1 MAGTAITP
9 PPAAGMDIAAG
20 QALTSSY
27 VNSFRISAVAE
38 RLAMHVH
45 STPKTDAVEFFNL
58 CLSLARGIDYA
69 VANNEVPGRAQELA
83 FQLKQACQRKND
95 SLLQGALMVLM
106 ISVKNACKIG
116 WFSDKDSEELLG
128 LANEIA
134 SSFCSVRDINT
145 EASGSLP
152 TISKLMSRFYPRMR
166 MGQILAFLEVKEPGY
181 GTFVID
187 FHISKNTKSSPE
199 QKIRLFVAQTDNIE
213 TSSCIISPPQVNF
226 LLNGKGVERRT
237 NVLMDTGP
245 QIPTIV
251 TPMLKYGT
259 NLLQAVGQFNGN
271 YIIVIAFM
279 SVISNL
285 ECPVLQNYDQ
295 PAVAAPDSDSDII
308 EGPSRISL
316 NCPISFRRIKVPVKG
331 HSCKHLQCFDFDN
344 FVDINSRRP
353 SWRCPHCN
361 QYVCYTDIRV
371 DQNMAKVLRE
381 VGENVADVIISAD
394 GSWKA
399 VMESN
404 DHKDQS
410 HDKTSNCQPNGPTQQ
425 ESTSF
430 SDAVPDILD
439 LTEGSDDMDVAGIRE
454 TEDRKPLLA
463 NLQSPSSV
471 TNLTSCAEMYNMSE
485 VNRNT
490 ASHIE
495 DDFWSGIFLST
506 HGLGASSARSDA
518 QIIVG
523 ASEPAP
529 TNFRL
534 SPVLT
539 DAVSPALN
547 REPETFRGTTLLA
560 TSVPQSQTSATNN
573 LQLQQSQFANSI
585 VSNEYGRFPSI
596 PRHVNRTPIAV
607 QALPA
612 QTPSPV
618 PLQRSRNSLNTLIP
632 NGPSFAS
639 QSSPALPSIADGSN
653 AVSSN
658 VERQQQFSRSHLNQ
672 LQVSHMTA
680 SSLQQHSAMQ
690 SRNHQDHSFIVG
702 QPAQPIVSLPAPSQ
716 LPSAYRV
723 SSALPTAHQNSHSHA
738 PSQSPGLFWSSA
750 HFPRAIV
757 HQGGAQSGVGHTQR
771 DRLMAALRAKRARES
786 ESVQVPIKT
795 SRTASSFPGNVDGF
809 RASLGEQRGNTG
821 GTVQP
826 VTTVDGLPA
835 EQNWRPAGRMR
846 GSLSGRAYSA
856 ALNQYIIQPTQPV
869 QAARPPSN
877 MTLPSPSPSPSP
889 GIPSQVHVLMPNSR
903 NAHAPQVAN
912 YPPTEP
918 AGGLGVPPE
927 QSSGMH

>member
-69 VANNEVPGRAQELA
+69 VANNEVPGRAHELP
-83 FQLKQACQRKND
+83 FLLKQVCQHKND
-95 SLLQGALMVLM
+95 PLLQAALMVLM

-116 WFSDKDSEELLG
+116 WFSDEDSKELLS
-128 LANEIA
+128 LANEIG
-134 SSFCSVRDINT
+134 SSFCSVREINT
-145 EASGSLP
+145 EASSSLP
-152 TISKLMSRFYPRMR
+152 TISKIMSRFYPRLK
-166 MGQILAFLEVKEPGY
+166 MGQILAFLEVKPGY

-187 FHISKNTKSSPE
+187 FHISKNTKSSPAD
-199 QKIRLFVAQTDNIE
+199 KIRLFVAQTDNIE
-213 TSSCIISPPQVNF
+213 TSSCIASPPQVNF
-226 LLNGKGVERRT
+226 LINGKGVERRT
-237 NVLMDTGP
+237 NVIMDTGP
-245 QIPTIV
+245 QMPTIV

-316 NCPISFRRIKVPVKG
+316 NCPISFRRIETPVKG
-331 HSCKHLQCFDFDN
+331 HSCKHCQCFDFDN

-425 ESTSF
+425 ESTNF
-430 SDAVPDILD
+430 KDAVPDILD
-439 LTEGSDDMDVAGIRE
+439 LTEGDDGMDVMGTCE
-454 TEDRKPLLA
+454 TEDRKPLLS
-463 NLQSPSSV
+463 NLQSQFNV
-471 TNLTSCAEMYNMSE
+471 TNLTIPTDASE
-485 VNRNT
+485 VNRNN
-490 ASHIE
+490 ASPIE

-506 HGLGASSARSDA
+506 YGLGTSSARSDVV
-518 QIIVG
+518 VG
-523 ASEPAP
+523 GSEPAP
-529 TNFRL
+529 TNFML

-547 REPETFRGTTLLA
+547 REPETFRGTALLA
-560 TSVPQSQTSATNN
+560 TSALQIQISATNN

-612 QTPSPV
+612 QTLTTV
-618 PLQRSRNSLNTLIP
+618 PQQRSRNSFNNLIP
-632 NGPSFAS
+632 NGPSVAS
-639 QSSPALPSIADGSN
+639 QSSALPSIADGFNS
-653 AVSSN
+653 VSSN
-658 VERQQQFSRSHLNQ
+658 VERQQQFSRSHLHQ
-672 LQVSHMTA
+672 FPVSHMTS
-680 SSLQQHSAMQ
+680 SSLQQHSAPQ
-690 SRNHQDHSFIVG
+690 IWDFQDHL
-702 QPAQPIVSLPAPSQ
+702 QAPSQ
-716 LPSAYRV
+716 LPSANRV
-723 SSALPTAHQNSHSHA
+723 SSALPTAQHNSRQQQPPNPRMHA
-738 PSQSPGLFWSSA
+738 SQSPSLVRLSAQSSVP
-750 HFPRAIV
+750 FQRTQV
-757 HQGGAQSGVGHTQR
+757 HQGGTQSGVGHTAVSGSSQHA
-771 DRLMAALRAKRARES
+771 RLMVAAQRAAQMARQS
-786 ESVQVPIKT
+786 ETVPVPIQT
-795 SRTASSFPGNVDGF
+795 SRTSSFPVNVDGF
-809 RASLGEQRGNTG
+809 RASVGEQRGSTG
-821 GTVQP
+821 VVQP
-826 VTTVDGLPA
+826 VTRADGLVDLQA
-835 EQNWRPAGRMR
+835 DQNWRPTGRMR

-856 ALNQYIIQPTQPV
+856 ALNQFIIQPTQPV

-877 MTLPSPSPSPSP
+877 MTLPLP
-889 GIPSQVHVLMPNSR
+889 GIPSALHVLMANNR
-903 NAHAPQVAN
+903 NAHAPQVVN
-912 YPPTEP
+912 YPSTEP
-918 AGGLGVPPE
+918 ASMAGGSGVLPE
-927 QSSGMH
+927 QSSGMQ